1 MVKGYTT
8 TEKEPPWEF
17 PSSSDVS
24 VDMLTF
30 NTFSLPYRALTA
42 DLRVVVLDAGHLLPP
57 PGGAQPELHCFLQ
70 RHLQALGLNTL
81 TEEASLTGDLSPK
94 PLNTPHD
101 EQTTSNDLSSP
112 SHRDPGQ
119 SETFA
124 AGSSLVSGPESSNR
138 LMVVVNKMDLV
149 DHGPLQQV
157 LQAAGDGGVQL
168 GGQWTAVSCTTGDGL
183 DDFLDQLTCHVKDL

>member
-1 MVKGYTT
+1 M
-8 TEKEPPWEF
+8 
-17 PSSSDVS
+17 
-24 VDMLTF
+24 
-30 NTFSLPYRALTA
+30 
-42 DLRVVVLDAGHLLPP
+42 VVLDAGHLLPP

-81 TEEASLTGDLSPK
+81 TEEASQTGDVPPE

-101 EQTTSNDLSSP
+101 ERTPSNDLSSP

-119 SETFA
+119 SGTYA
-124 AGSSLVSGPESSNR
+124 GGSSLVSGR

-149 DHGPLQQV
+149 DRGPLQQV
-157 LQAAGDGGVQL
+157 LQAAGDRGAQS